1 MALPFPGWM
10 GFQTTYPSPQQA
22 QWHLMDLAP
31 GPLGPWALL
40 CSGSVAHHPFPAP
53 SSTLTLAQPT
63 QVAPAAPCSA
73 APPPAALV
81 EGGVPTALGVP
92 RDRVGYHVADFQEGE
107 VAKEILVGH
116 PVVGGAQSHQWHT
129 HTHRPPQNLPVQG
142 SGAMGGRRMTGAGMG
157 LTRTPRPPSCAA
169 AASGRLGPPPPTPW
183 RWSRDRLGSRARS
196 SPRAPLTPELLES
209 PG

>member
-129 HTHRPPQNLPVQG
+129 HTHRPPPEPPRSRLGCNGRQEDDGGGHGTDQNSPSSFLCSSCLWTSGATSSHSLALEQRQVGEQSSFLPQG
-142 SGAMGGRRMTGAGMG
+142 S
-157 LTRTPRPPSCAA
+157 PHP
-169 AASGRLGPPPPTPW
+169 
-183 RWSRDRLGSRARS
+183 
-196 SPRAPLTPELLES
+196 
-209 PG
+209 